1 MRSMIVIVKRLSN
14 NTLRFYCKNATRE
27 SYRELSSY
35 RFDKEEDNN
44 IITVMETEN
53 NFPDYKISPNIY
65 FIVIREN
72 DFLWRFGKLSG
83 CENYGLDA
91 QLQLLTSNNK
101 VAKIKRAKLVEV
113 NKNDIVYEFNYE
125 MSSMWT

>member
-1 MRSMIVIVKRLSN
+1 MRSMIVTVKRLSN
-14 NTLRFYCKNATRE
+14 NTLRFYCKEANRE
-27 SYRELSSY
+27 NYRELSSY

-44 IITVMETEN
+44 VITVMETEN

-83 CENYGLDA
+83 CENYGLDV

-101 VAKIKRAKLVEV
+101 VAKIKKAKFIEV
-113 NKNDIVYEFNYE
+113 NNNNIVYEFNYE

>member
-1 MRSMIVIVKRLSN
+1 MIVTVKRVSN
-14 NTLRFYCKNATRE
+14 NTLRFYCKEANRE
-27 SYRELSSY
+27 NYRELSNY

-44 IITVMETEN
+44 VVTVMESEN

-65 FIVIREN
+65 FIIIREN

-101 VAKIKRAKLVEV
+101 VAKIKKAKFIEV
-113 NKNDIVYEFNYE
+113 NNNNIVYEFNYE

>member
-1 MRSMIVIVKRLSN
+1 MRSMIVTVKRVSN
-14 NTLRFYCKNATRE
+14 NTLRFYCKEANRE
-27 SYRELSSY
+27 NYRELSNY

-44 IITVMETEN
+44 VVTVMESEN

-65 FIVIREN
+65 FIIIREN

-101 VAKIKRAKLVEV
+101 VAKIKKAKFIEV
-113 NKNDIVYEFNYE
+113 NNNNIVYEFNYE

>member
-1 MRSMIVIVKRLSN
+1 MRSMIVTVKRLSN
-14 NTLRFYCKNATRE
+14 NTLRFYCKEANRE
-27 SYRELSSY
+27 NYKELSNY

-44 IITVMETEN
+44 VITVMESEN

-91 QLQLLTSNNK
+91 QLQLLTCNNK
-101 VAKIKRAKLVEV
+101 VAKIKKAKFIEV
-113 NKNDIVYEFNYE
+113 NNNNIVYEFNYE

>member
-1 MRSMIVIVKRLSN
+1 MRSMIVTVKRVSN
-14 NTLRFYCKNATRE
+14 NTLRFYCKEAKRE
-27 SYRELSSY
+27 NYRELSNY

-44 IITVMETEN
+44 VVTVMESEN

-65 FIVIREN
+65 FIIIREN

-101 VAKIKRAKLVEV
+101 VAKIKKAKFIEV
-113 NKNDIVYEFNYE
+113 NNNNIIYEFNYE

>member
-14 NTLRFYCKNATRE
+14 NTFRFYCKNADRE
-27 SYRELSSY
+27 SYRELSNY

-44 IITVMETEN
+44 IITIMESEN
-53 NFPDYKISPNIY
+53 NFPDYKISPYIY
-65 FIVIREN
+65 FIIIREN

-83 CENYGLDA
+83 CNNYGLDE

-101 VAKIKRAKLVEV
+101 VAKIKKAKLVEV
-113 NKNDIVYEFNYE
+113 NKNNIVYEFNYKV
-125 MSSMWT
+125 SDLWT

>member
-1 MRSMIVIVKRLSN
+1 MIVTVKRLSN
-14 NTLRFYCKNATRE
+14 NTLRFYCKEANRE
-27 SYRELSSY
+27 NYKELSNY

-44 IITVMETEN
+44 VITVMESEN

-91 QLQLLTSNNK
+91 QLQLLTCNNK
-101 VAKIKRAKLVEV
+101 VAKIKKAKFIEV
-113 NKNDIVYEFNYE
+113 NNNNIVYEFNYE

>member
-1 MRSMIVIVKRLSN
+1 MRSMIVTVKRLSN
-14 NTLRFYCKNATRE
+14 NTLRFYCKEANRE
-27 SYRELSSY
+27 NYKELSNY

-44 IITVMETEN
+44 VITVMESEN

-83 CENYGLDA
+83 CENYGLDV

-101 VAKIKRAKLVEV
+101 VAKIKKAKFIEV
-113 NKNDIVYEFNYE
+113 NNNNIVYEFNYE

>member
-1 MRSMIVIVKRLSN
+1 MRSMIVTVKRLSN
-14 NTLRFYCKNATRE
+14 NILRFYCKEANRE
-27 SYRELSSY
+27 NYRELSNY

-44 IITVMETEN
+44 VVTVMESEN

-65 FIVIREN
+65 FIIIREN

-101 VAKIKRAKLVEV
+101 VAKIKKAKFIEV
-113 NKNDIVYEFNYE
+113 NNNNIVYEFNYE

>member
-1 MRSMIVIVKRLSN
+1 MIVTVKRVSN
-14 NTLRFYCKNATRE
+14 NTLRFYCKEANRE
-27 SYRELSSY
+27 NYRELSNY

-44 IITVMETEN
+44 VVTVMESEN

-65 FIVIREN
+65 FIIIREN

-101 VAKIKRAKLVEV
+101 VAKIKKAKFIEV
-113 NKNDIVYEFNYE
+113 NNNNIIYEFNYE

>member
-1 MRSMIVIVKRLSN
+1 MRSMIVTVKRVSN
-14 NTLRFYCKNATRE
+14 NTLRFYCKEANRE
-27 SYRELSSY
+27 NYRELSNY

-44 IITVMETEN
+44 VVTVMESEN

-65 FIVIREN
+65 FIIIREN

-101 VAKIKRAKLVEV
+101 VAKIKKAKFIEV
-113 NKNDIVYEFNYE
+113 NNNNIIYEFNYE

>member
-1 MRSMIVIVKRLSN
+1 MRSMIVTVKRVSN
-14 NTLRFYCKNATRE
+14 NTLRFYCKEANRE
-27 SYRELSSY
+27 NYRELSNY
-35 RFDKEEDNN
+35 RFDKEKDNN
-44 IITVMETEN
+44 VVTVMESEN

-65 FIVIREN
+65 FIIIREN

-91 QLQLLTSNNK
+91 QLQLLTNNNK
-101 VAKIKRAKLVEV
+101 VAKIKKAKFIEV
-113 NKNDIVYEFNYE
+113 NNNNIVYEFNYE